1 MRLKADVRLTG
12 DVLETAHL
20 GRRLAALAA
29 RLAQPAFTLAVIA
42 IVIGTWAAR
51 RHGWDPE
58 SLWKDDLVWGA
69 ITRAPSLTS
78 LLAVPAH
85 TSPGFLTILWVSRA
99 LFQDPEWSLQ
109 LLPFIC
115 GIAAIPVVALMVR
128 RLTHS
133 DGLGILAAA
142 LTALN
147 PMLAHYTVF
156 VKEYTLGFL
165 ATACVLWAA
174 ASRFEDSEP
183 HTKQFFRTSLAAG
196 VLVFFSITSV
206 FASMPVIN
214 LVALRSLRQKRE
226 SARSVIISAAIYDLL
241 VLAAFH
247 TMRNRTNEVVAADF
261 QYGFA
266 RTYSLSA
273 FWQFVATRGR
283 HLLEASLPSSGEA
296 TIWLPAAAS
305 WALPIV
311 GLGLVGLFIA
321 PAKRWFGLAVVGF
334 YAGFLLA
341 SALHVYPMGMGRP
354 DIFAFPVAITLFVL
368 GIELMTAWLPRPELA
383 RLAVGIV
390 VAIFA
395 LIRPIHAAY
404 WAVDDVR
411 LVNRLSAEATDSDGV
426 IISADGTYLVAH
438 YGAWP
443 VRISATRDV
452 SNATHAEIDRDR
464 TLYVMDERKPE
475 RSVERLVDTVFP
487 NRIWYVAFRTKA
499 FNRIAAVLLRRGY
512 DLQMIEEATKG
523 TLYLATRRL
532 DMTDASQR
540 GDERIR

>member
-1 MRLKADVRLTG
+1 
-12 DVLETAHL
+12 
-20 GRRLAALAA
+20 
-29 RLAQPAFTLAVIA
+29 
-42 IVIGTWAAR
+42 
-51 RHGWDPE
+51 
-58 SLWKDDLVWGA
+58 
-69 ITRAPSLTS
+69 LTS

-261 QYGFA
+261 QDMAARRGLLGFA
-266 RTYSLSA
+266 DRRPRFGWA
-273 FWQFVATRGR
+273 VHR
-283 HLLEASLPSSGEA
+283 PGEA
-296 TIWLPAAAS
+296 
-305 WALPIV
+305 
-311 GLGLVGLFIA
+311 
-321 PAKRWFGLAVVGF
+321 VVRPRGGRLLRGF
-334 YAGFLLA
+334 
-341 SALHVYPMGMGRP
+341 SSRQR
-354 DIFAFPVAITLFVL
+354 
-368 GIELMTAWLPRPELA
+368 TAC
-383 RLAVGIV
+383 V
-390 VAIFA
+390 
-395 LIRPIHAAY
+395 
-404 WAVDDVR
+404 
-411 LVNRLSAEATDSDGV
+411 SDGN
-426 IISADGTYLVAH
+426 
-438 YGAWP
+438 GAP
-443 VRISATRDV
+443 
-452 SNATHAEIDRDR
+452 
-464 TLYVMDERKPE
+464 
-475 RSVERLVDTVFP
+475 
-487 NRIWYVAFRTKA
+487 
-499 FNRIAAVLLRRGY
+499 
-512 DLQMIEEATKG
+512 
-523 TLYLATRRL
+523 
-532 DMTDASQR
+532 
-540 GDERIR
+540 